1 MVNSNDNDGLENT
14 AQKLVQRLT
23 GKSLCM
29 VTAESCTAGL
39 AAEIIAGIPGASAC
53 LWGSYVCYARQAKIK
68 MLGIEEKLLAE
79 YGLVSGETARAMALG
94 ALEKSGVD
102 AAVSIT
108 GLAGPGNGGP
118 VSGGPE
124 NGEGADKALTP
135 GIPVGT
141 VWIATALRSKSGIT
155 AEAMEFHF
163 SGSRNEV
170 RRQAAETALEQMLI
184 KLE

>member
-1 MVNSNDNDGLENT
+1 MVNTNDKDGLENT
-14 AQKLVQRLT
+14 AQKLVQLLT
-23 GKSLCM
+23 GKSLFM

-39 AAEIIAGIPGASAC
+39 AAEHIAGIPGASAC
-53 LWGSYVCYARQAKIK
+53 FWGSYVCYARQAKIE

-108 GLAGPGNGGP
+108 GLAGPGTGRPEN
-118 VSGGPE
+118 GGPE
-124 NGEGADKALTP
+124 NGDGADKATP

-141 VWIATALRSKSGIT
+141 VWIATALRSGSGIT
-155 AEAMEFHF
+155 AEAIEYHF
-163 SGSRNEV
+163 SGGRNEV
-170 RRQAAETALEQMLI
+170 RRQAAQAALKQMLI
-184 KLE
+184 NL